1 MLCSDL
7 WAVPG
12 LSSLPGLGQ
21 WGDFCCKLEERETY
35 VKEETHIPLS

>member
-12 LSSLPGLGQ
+12 PSSLPALGQ
-21 WGDFCCKLEERETY
+21 WDDFCCKLEERETY
-35 VKEETHIPLS
+35 VKEGTRIPLS